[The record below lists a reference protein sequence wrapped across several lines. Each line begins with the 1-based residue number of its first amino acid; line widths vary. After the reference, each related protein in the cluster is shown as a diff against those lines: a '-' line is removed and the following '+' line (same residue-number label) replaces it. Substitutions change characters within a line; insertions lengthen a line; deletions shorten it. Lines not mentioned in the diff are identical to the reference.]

1 MYHKALSYFYTN
13 ELEKS
18 KSLLLDIIKKEKNSN
33 DAKILLGII
42 FNLTKNELKAIELF
56 NQVLMSEINYDA
68 LINKGHSYLNIANY
82 KNALENYKLCREI
95 DSNKNNINFLIGI
108 CSVELNR
115 IEEAIYFYQNEINI
129 NPGNVQAYN
138 NIGEAYIHIKEYNN
152 AVMFLKRAE
161 KIDERNLTIKLN
173 IAKYYSEIDE
183 IDRAFLY
190 YDKVIEIDDS
200 NFYAKYNAGLLALN
214 VNKYLDAE
222 KYLKSALEVNKNS
235 SEIYNNLGILYS
247 KLNNNLESINY
258 FELSISID
266 GKNDLAYFNKATVL
280 EKINRLEE
288 AIENYKTANFLSEK
302 NVIYKYNLAH
312 LFFKQNEYSKSIEL
326 LEKCI
331 QLNLKF
337 INAYNL
343 LGMIYMN
350 NNNYNKS
357 KEYFLECIKLDCG
370 AHESYN
376 NLGLLYLQNKEFSNA
391 ELQFKTSI
399 SLNSNLPK
407 YYFNMAICYRDMNC
421 FPLFEEYINKAIILD
436 FEFKSALWAKV
447 FLSIYPIYD
456 SIDEEEL
463 SLSNFKKE
471 IKNLETQDLTKYE
484 YGLVG
489 KYQPFYLGY
498 FEENNIE
505 ILRIYGEVCH
515 LISKEFIVKNKFIPI
530 FEKEILNI
538 KDKRS
543 KIRIGVISGH
553 IREHSVW
560 NAITKGLIF
569 NLNPELFEI
578 HVINTSDKYNESI
591 LIPAKISS
599 FTSLDDKNLHF
610 IVSEIINNN
619 FDVIVY
625 PEIGMDPMTKNLAN
639 LRLSQMQ
646 CVFWGHPQSTGLK
659 TIDYFITA
667 ELFETLNCQSNYTEE
682 VISMPNL
689 GVYKY
694 KEIIQ
699 KKHIN
704 LNNLGINSNVPIYV
718 CPGTAQKYRPN
729 YDYIY
734 LEIIKKV
741 GNCQFIFFNED
752 NDRMQILF
760 KRLSKLFLLNK
771 VNIDKHIKIIDW
783 LDRDD
788 FVSLLHQADVYLDT
802 IGFSGFN
809 TALLAVEANLP
820 IVTLKGELLKSRLAS
835 GILERI
841 DTKELICTNIIDYI
855 NLSVKIIID
864 LEFRN
869 KIKKKLARNKEIIYN
884 DMCAVNKFEDFIINK
899 YQMVK

>member
-1 MYHKALSYFYTN
+1 MYQKALSYFKNN

-18 KSLLLDIIKKEKNSN
+18 KRLLHEIINKEKDSN

-42 FNLTKNELKAIELF
+42 FNLTKNEIKAIELF
-56 NQVLMSEINYDA
+56 NQVLKAEINYDA

-82 KNALENYKLCREI
+82 KSALDNYMLCREI

-115 IEEAIYFYQNEINI
+115 IEDAIFFYRNEIKI
-129 NPGNVQAYN
+129 NPENVYAYN
-138 NIGEAYIHIKEYNN
+138 NIGEAYINIKEYSN
-152 AVMFLKRAE
+152 AIMFLKRAE
-161 KIDERNLTIKLN
+161 KMDERNITIKFN
-173 IAKYYSEIDE
+173 IAKYYSEKLE
-183 IDRAFLY
+183 IDSAFLY
-190 YDKVIEIDDS
+190 YEEIIKIDES
-200 NFYAKYNAGLLALN
+200 NFNAKYNAGLLALN
-214 VNKYLDAE
+214 ENKYLEAE
-222 KYLKSALEVNKNS
+222 KYLKSALEINKNS
-235 SEIYNNLGILYS
+235 CELYNNLGILYS
-247 KLNNNLESINY
+247 KLNNNLESIKY
-258 FELSISID
+258 FDMSISID
-266 GKNDLAYFNKATVL
+266 VANDLAYFNKATVL
-280 EKINRLEE
+280 EKINKLEE
-288 AIENYKTANFLSEK
+288 ATENYKTAILISEK
-302 NVIYKYNLAH
+302 NLIYKYNLAH
-312 LFFKQNEYSKSIEL
+312 LFYKQNEFSNSIEL

-331 QLNLKF
+331 QLNSKF

-350 NNNYNKS
+350 NNYNKS
-357 KEYFLECIKLDCG
+357 KKYFLECIKLDCN

-376 NLGLLYLQNKEFSNA
+376 NLGLLYLQNKEFNDA
-391 ELQFKTSI
+391 ELQFKTCI
-399 SLNSNLPK
+399 SLKANLPK
-407 YYFNMAICYRDMNC
+407 YLFNIAICYREMNY
-421 FPLFEEYINKAIILD
+421 FPLYKEYINKAINLD
-436 FEFKSALWAKV
+436 FEFKTALWVKV

-456 SIDEEEL
+456 NIKEEEE
-463 SLSNFKKE
+463 SLLNFKKE
-471 IKNLETQDLTKYE
+471 ITNLKTQDLTTYE

-505 ILRIYGEVCH
+505 ILRIYGDVCH
-515 LISKEFIVKNKFIPI
+515 QIGKEFIVKNKFIPI

-538 KDKRS
+538 KYKRN
-543 KIRIGVISGH
+543 KIKIGVISGH
-553 IREHSVW
+553 IRVHSVW

-569 NLNPELFEI
+569 NLNPELFDI
-578 HVINTSDKYNESI
+578 HVINTSDAYDESI
-591 LIPAKISS
+591 LISAKISS
-599 FTSLDDKNLHF
+599 FTSVNDKNLYF
-610 IVSEIINNN
+610 IVSQVIKSN

-667 ELFETLNCQSNYTEE
+667 DLFETINYQSNYTEE

-694 KEIIQ
+694 KEIFENTQ
-699 KKHIN
+699 IN
-704 LNNLGINSNVPIYV
+704 LNDLGIDSNVPIYI

-752 NDRMQILF
+752 NGRMKILF
-760 KRLSKLFLLNK
+760 KRLSKLFLLNN
-771 VNIDKHIKIIDW
+771 VNIDNHIKIIEW

-788 FVSLLHQADVYLDT
+788 FISLLHHADVYLDT

-820 IVTLKGELLKSRLAS
+820 IVTLKGKLLKSSLAS

-841 DTKELICTNIIDYI
+841 DTKELICTNIKDYI
-855 NLSVKIIID
+855 NLSIKIINDI
-864 LEFRN
+864 EFKN
-869 KIKKKLARNKEIIYN
+869 KIKKKLEKNKDIIYN
-884 DMCAVNKFEDFIINK
+884 DMSAVKRFEDFIINK
-899 YQMVK
+899 YQTVN